1 MKQLELF
8 PTYRALPANMS
19 VTVDPWGFDIH
30 TVYDFDEGEPPT
42 LTSPG
47 TEPFCVILEAHV
59 GGVDIYDMLD
69 EHQILRLE
77 EQVMRAMGVR

>member
-8 PTYRALPANMS
+8 PLPIRQQQPMS
-19 VTVDPWGFDIH
+19 VTVTPWDFP
-30 TVYDFDEGEPPT
+30 VAVFFDFDEGEPPT

-47 TEPFCVILEAHV
+47 CEPYCVVLAAHV
-59 GGVDIYDMLD
+59 GGVDVYEMLH

-77 EQVMRAMGVR
+77 EAVLRAMGVR

>member
-8 PTYRALPANMS
+8 PRYRALPANMS
-19 VTVDPWGFDIH
+19 VTVDPWGFDIRV
-30 TVYDFDEGEPPT
+30 VYDFDEGDAPT

-47 TEPFCVILEAHV
+47 CEPYCVILEAHV
-59 GGVDIYDMLD
+59 GGVDIYEMLG

>member
-1 MKQLELF
+1 MRQLELF
-8 PTYRALPANMS
+8 PLPSRQQQPMS
-19 VTVDPWGFDIH
+19 TQVEPWGFP
-30 TVYDFDEGEPPT
+30 VEVFYDFDEGDAPT

-59 GGVDIYDMLD
+59 GGVDIYEMLH

-77 EQVMRAMGVR
+77 EAVLRAMGVR

>member
-8 PTYRALPANMS
+8 PLPLRQQQPWS
-19 VTVDPWGFDIH
+19 VTVDPWGFPME
-30 TVYDFDEGEPPT
+30 VFYDFDEGEPPT

-47 TEPFCVILEAHV
+47 CEPYCVILETHV

-77 EQVMRAMGVR
+77 EAVLRAMGVR

>member
-8 PTYRALPANMS
+8 LSVPAQQRPMS
-19 VTVDPWGFDIH
+19 VTVTPWDFP
-30 TVYDFDEGEPPT
+30 VEVFFDFDEGEPPT

-47 TEPFCVILEAHV
+47 CEPFCVILETHV
-59 GGVDIYDMLD
+59 GGVDIYEMLH

-77 EQVMRAMGVR
+77 EAVLRAMGVR